1 VLDGTRPVAAHGA
14 PAMPKW
20 RDVLRK
26 VERADERT
34 IEARLEALVSHLESL
49 QRK

>member
-1 VLDGTRPVAAHGA
+1 
-14 PAMPKW
+14 MPKW